1 MCYLFSI
8 KGTYIAKDEDM
19 DRETLLKIINIGSLP
34 LSLEEIEK
42 IMDEE
47 MEKDPNEMDA
57 ALIEL
62 CADILEKA
70 YFENGK
76 PETSVGSEKDKRKRI
91 KLIRVLILAA
101 IILILFSIA
110 IPACAKYIKSD
121 VSDQI
126 VKFYSDHFEIE
137 LRGENN
143 EAINYSDENSDI
155 IKLLNEKG
163 IENVILPAEILKEEY
178 VKEITHFDDYEGYIT
193 TTVGFENE
201 SNGIKGYVAI
211 IKHST
216 NETGFIIGQNYIRS
230 NYNYVKQFTLNGKD
244 ILVFSNNEESY
255 IEYIDSNIKY
265 QVYIN
270 NCDFDSTIE
279 IAKTLE

>member
-1 MCYLFSI
+1 
-8 KGTYIAKDEDM
+8 M

-76 PETSVGSEKDKRKRI
+76 PETSVESEKDKRKRI

-110 IPACAKYIKSD
+110 IPACAKYINSD
-121 VSDQI
+121 VSDKI
-126 VKFYSDHFEIE
+126 VKFYSDHFEIY

-143 EAINYSDENSDI
+143 EAINYSDKNSNI

-163 IENVILPAEILKEEY
+163 IENVILPAELLKEEY
-178 VKEITHFDDYEGYIT
+178 VKEIIHFDENELYIT
-193 TTVGFENE
+193 TTVDFENE
-201 SNGIKGYVAI
+201 
-211 IKHST
+211 T
-216 NETGFIIGQNYIRS
+216 NEINGQIVITKHKTDNTEFMVGQNRITGGYS
-230 NYNYVKQFTLNGKD
+230 SVKQISLNGMD
-244 ILVFSNNEESY
+244 ILVFNNNKKSY
-255 IEYIDSNIKY
+255 ITYIDNDCEYNIEFYSSN
-265 QVYIN
+265 
-270 NCDFDSTIE
+270 FDLVIE
-279 IAKTLE
+279 IAKTIK